1 MSTPNP
7 EETLEFLSE
16 TVRERLLE
24 RIEEVTTEKIKVS
37 GGYARSTFKKGHK
50 AIYKNIGDLER
61 ELKRLKRGL
70 GGLLTSNLDAKINPK
85 TGETWKSLLQEIVH
99 KNTTGA
105 DLAKRLNKFQKFVEQ
120 SANLI
125 PGKVG
130 HHRTGL
136 SILREVLKDKP
147 FDFRTKFKNIA
158 LKNGYDIGEE
168 WIDWID
174 PAAHK
179 EFTTH
184 VRGKLNEKL
193 GYNIQNKDR
202 KDIPENLMNAIAE
215 RYAHAKQF
223 GSNAGFDVPTGL
235 LRDGVDEE
243 TLFKFSQPYLEAS
256 KRGATAGQAMDEI
269 LEKGNWNTADELIQE
284 IDAKIPLNQTDDL
297 FDIYSNQ
304 LGGKKKNTQVDLNRI
319 QELGLNKAD
328 FQPHLFKNSVAS
340 KVLKNASKVA
350 TGAGAA
356 EGFVMLA
363 SGQVVPGAM
372 VLAMQTPQA
381 QKQVGKALAKPVSK
395 LLAKQGLKMIP
406 GVSLGSGLLQS
417 IGYLGSRQYGKA
429 ALSIGGGVIGEFGPA
444 GDAVQAMIDLGL
456 TVSDVKAAKAQK
468 PDLVENE
475 KGFLHTPIDE
485 ASDPA
490 FAKTVR
496 DLGENVNQFDS
507 SGLRPRINIEDFTKQ
522 LSKVNL

>member
-1 MSTPNP
+1 M
-7 EETLEFLSE
+7 
-16 TVRERLLE
+16 
-24 RIEEVTTEKIKVS
+24 
-37 GGYARSTFKKGHK
+37 
-50 AIYKNIGDLER
+50 
-61 ELKRLKRGL
+61 
-70 GGLLTSNLDAKINPK
+70 
-85 TGETWKSLLQEIVH
+85 
-99 KNTTGA
+99 
-105 DLAKRLNKFQKFVEQ
+105 
-120 SANLI
+120 
-125 PGKVG
+125 
-130 HHRTGL
+130 
-136 SILREVLKDKP
+136 
-147 FDFRTKFKNIA
+147 
-158 LKNGYDIGEE
+158 
-168 WIDWID
+168 
-174 PAAHK
+174 
-179 EFTTH
+179 
-184 VRGKLNEKL
+184 
-193 GYNIQNKDR
+193 
-202 KDIPENLMNAIAE
+202 
-215 RYAHAKQF
+215 
-223 GSNAGFDVPTGL
+223 
-235 LRDGVDEE
+235 
-243 TLFKFSQPYLEAS
+243 
-256 KRGATAGQAMDEI
+256 
-269 LEKGNWNTADELIQE
+269 
-284 IDAKIPLNQTDDL
+284 
-297 FDIYSNQ
+297 
-304 LGGKKKNTQVDLNRI
+304 DLNRI